1 MHLSGKT
8 QKSNGS
14 VSIKA
19 RFPFTSFSSRII
31 RQSPFVRWFLSLEP
45 YVILP
50 DAYQADKGRLHMPT
64 SKLQSKLY
72 EALTEE
78 FPVTVIKQNYRAEWL
93 TGLHKRSL
101 ELDLYLPELNLAI
114 EVQGQQHFQEVTF
127 FHKNVSG
134 FEVQVERDSKKRDQC
149 YGASVILLE
158 VTDESEISQII
169 SLIHSYKE
177 SPFCLSYTRDQW
189 AGFRKSY
196 VRQRTKDTAYEMKKL
211 HIRYKQLAEV
221 PRVLRDME
229 AFEQVKAEIRVMVE
243 QHNQA
248 KFEAVMQ
255 FASRFMF
262 IYELLSRDVTRDVPP
277 PMQQPRKQRY
287 KKKSM
292 RRFNYN
298 YLPAYQK
305 PKLFKQL
312 EEAKQEAA

>member
-1 MHLSGKT
+1 
-8 QKSNGS
+8 
-14 VSIKA
+14 
-19 RFPFTSFSSRII
+19 
-31 RQSPFVRWFLSLEP
+31 
-45 YVILP
+45 
-50 DAYQADKGRLHMPT
+50 MPT
-64 SKLQSKLY
+64 SKLQRKLY

-78 FPVTVIKQNYRAEWL
+78 FPVTVIKQNHRAEWL

-101 ELDLYLPELNLAI
+101 ELDIYLPELNLAI
-114 EVQGQQHFQEVTF
+114 EVQGRQHFEEVAF
-127 FHKNVSG
+127 FHKSAG
-134 FEVQVERDSKKRDQC
+134 GYELQVERDSKKREQC
-149 YGASVILLE
+149 YGAQVILLE
-158 VTDESEISQII
+158 VTDESEISQVI

-189 AGFRKSY
+189 AGFRKNY
-196 VRQRTKDTAYEMKKL
+196 VKQQTRETGMQMRVL
-211 HIRYKQLAEV
+211 HGRYKQLAEV

-229 AFEQVKAEIRVMVE
+229 AFEQVKAEIRAVVE
-243 QHNQA
+243 RHNQA
-248 KFEAVMQ
+248 KYEAVMQ